1 MVAATSAWSPRKRA
15 FPQERTLAAGPG
27 PRWILK
33 RNCCLTPRQLLVMY
47 AALCV
52 VSFGIALGFWALGAR
67 LVLPFA
73 WIEMAGVGLALWVYA
88 RHALDRECIVIE
100 DGQVRIEQEV
110 AGRVS
115 RVTFDA
121 TQVRIGQSGGAA
133 ALVELMAAGQ
143 QVSVGRHVRAQ
154 HRAQLAEE
162 LRAAL
167 RDPYGQG

>member
-1 MVAATSAWSPRKRA
+1 
-15 FPQERTLAAGPG
+15 
-27 PRWILK
+27 
-33 RNCCLTPRQLLVMY
+33 MY

-52 VSFGIALGFWALGAR
+52 VSFGIGLGFWVMGAR

-73 WIEMAGVGLALWVYA
+73 WLEMAGVGLALWMYA
-88 RHALDRECIVIE
+88 RHALDRESIVI
-100 DGQVRIEQEV
+100 DGGRVEVEQEV

-121 TQVRIGQSGGAA
+121 AHVRIGQSGGATALIELA
-133 ALVELMAAGQ
+133 ASGREVI
-143 QVSVGRHVRAQ
+143 VGRHVRAQ

-167 RDPYGQG
+167 RGPYGQG